1 MPPSRSDGSS
11 APGSPAGYRE
21 ACRPV
26 MFVRSSGVR
35 KAITANIGFLFMVT
49 IWGAMFPA
57 LERILKTWDVFSAT
71 AGRHTLAVIALLAVL
86 SIRERRIPVHRRL
99 PWLRL
104 LLLGFFGMSVTSLL
118 TTLSV
123 YFSSGASAA
132 IASATN
138 PITSALT
145 ARLLHRVPLLPGIV
159 IGSVLSTA
167 GGLIAILGDNS
178 GGVDLQGGELL
189 LVVANVLWTW
199 YSMMA
204 QRWLAGYSQ
213 LHISGL
219 TALTGLIGL
228 YAVIAVAGVS
238 GMADFHIDLSLE
250 PVMLLLF
257 SGAISVAVGNSL
269 WHFGVSRVGVTI
281 AAMYNNLIPIV
292 AVVIAFWAGIKP
304 TGAQLVGAAVIIV
317 GVLYAQTM
325 ALRRQSAQ
333 AAAVEA

>member
-1 MPPSRSDGSS
+1 MSIDR
-11 APGSPAGYRE
+11 AA
-21 ACRPV
+21 
-26 MFVRSSGVR
+26 VR
-35 KAITANIGFLFMVT
+35 KVIVANVGFLVMVT

-57 LERILKTWDVFSAT
+57 LERILRTWDVFSAT
-71 AGRHTLAVIALLAVL
+71 AGRHTLAVIALLIVL
-86 SIRERRIPVHRRL
+86 SIRERSIPVHRGL
-99 PWLRL
+99 PWVNL

-123 YFSSGASAA
+123 YFSSGVSAA
-132 IASATN
+132 ITSATN
-138 PITSALT
+138 PITSAIT

-167 GGLIAILGDNS
+167 GGLISILGGD
-178 GGVDLQGGELL
+178 GAAVELRGGELL
-189 LVVANVLWTW
+189 LIAANVLWTW

-204 QRWLAGYSQ
+204 QRWLVGFSQ
-213 LHISGL
+213 LHISAL

-228 YAVIAVAGVS
+228 YAVIAVVGAS
-238 GMADFHIDLSLE
+238 GMAEFHIDFSPE
-250 PVMLLLF
+250 PIFLLIF
-257 SGAISVAVGNSL
+257 AGAISVAVGNSL

-292 AVVIAFWAGIKP
+292 AVMISFWAGTKP
-304 TGAQLVGAAVIIV
+304 TAAQLVGAAVIIA
-317 GVLYAQTM
+317 GVLYAQVM

>member
-1 MPPSRSDGSS
+1 MSLNRTS
-11 APGSPAGYRE
+11 ALGRA
-21 ACRPV
+21 V
-26 MFVRSSGVR
+26 V
-35 KAITANIGFLFMVT
+35 ANVGLLVMVT

-57 LERILKTWDVFSAT
+57 LERILRTWDVFSAT
-71 AGRHTLAVIALLAVL
+71 AGRHTLAVISLLVVL
-86 SIRERRIPVHRRL
+86 SIRERRIPVHRGL

-138 PITSALT
+138 PITSAIT

-167 GGLIAILGDNS
+167 GGLIAILGDN
-178 GGVDLQGGELL
+178 GAAVDLRGGELL

-228 YAVIAVAGVS
+228 YAVIAVAGVA
-238 GMADFHIDLSLE
+238 GVAEFRIDLS
-250 PVMLLLF
+250 PVPVALLVF

-281 AAMYNNLIPIV
+281 AAMYNNLIPVV
-292 AVVIAFWAGIKP
+292 AVVIAFWAGTKP
-304 TGAQLVGAAVIIV
+304 TAAQLVGAAVIIA
-317 GVLYAQTM
+317 GVLYAQAM
-325 ALRRQSAQ
+325 ALRRQPAQ

>member
-1 MPPSRSDGSS
+1 MSSDRAS
-11 APGSPAGYRE
+11 A
-21 ACRPV
+21 
-26 MFVRSSGVR
+26 VR
-35 KAITANIGFLFMVT
+35 KTIVANVGFLLMVI

-57 LERILKTWDVFSAT
+57 LERILRTWDVFSAT

-86 SIRERRIPVHRRL
+86 SIRERAIPVHRGL
-99 PWLRL
+99 PWVRL

-123 YFSSGASAA
+123 HFSSGVSAA

-138 PITSALT
+138 PITSTIT
-145 ARLLHRVPLLPGIV
+145 ARLLYRMPLVPGIV
-159 IGSVLSTA
+159 VGSALSTA
-167 GGLIAILGDNS
+167 GGLISIFGGDS
-178 GGVDLQGGELL
+178 GVVEFRGGELL
-189 LVVANVLWTW
+189 LIGANVLWTW

-228 YAVIAVAGVS
+228 YAVIAVVGAT
-238 GMADFHIDLSLE
+238 GMAEFHIDLSPE
-250 PVMLLLF
+250 PVLLLIF
-257 SGAISVAVGNSL
+257 SGAVSVAVGNSL

-292 AVVIAFWAGIKP
+292 AVMISFWAGTKP
-304 TGAQLVGAAVIIV
+304 TVAQLVGAAVIIA
-317 GVLYAQTM
+317 GVLYAQAM
-325 ALRRQSAQ
+325 ALRRQAAQ

>member
-1 MPPSRSDGSS
+1 MSLNRTS
-11 APGSPAGYRE
+11 AVG
-21 ACRPV
+21 
-26 MFVRSSGVR
+26 
-35 KAITANIGFLFMVT
+35 KAVVANVGLLVMVT

-57 LERILKTWDVFSAT
+57 LERILRTWDVFSAT
-71 AGRHTLAVIALLAVL
+71 AGRHTLAVIALLVVL
-86 SIRERRIPVHRRL
+86 SIHERRIPLHRGL
-99 PWLRL
+99 PWIRL

-138 PITSALT
+138 PITSAIT

-167 GGLIAILGDNS
+167 GGLIAILGD
-178 GGVDLQGGELL
+178 GGAAVDLQGGELL

-228 YAVIAVAGVS
+228 YAVIAVAGVA
-238 GMADFHIDLSLE
+238 GVAEFRIDLS
-250 PVMLLLF
+250 PVPVALLVF

-281 AAMYNNLIPIV
+281 AAMYNNLIPVV
-292 AVVIAFWAGIKP
+292 AVLIAFWAGTKP
-304 TGAQLVGAAVIIV
+304 TAAQLVGATVIIA
-317 GVLYAQTM
+317 GVLYAQAM
-325 ALRRQSAQ
+325 ALRRQPAQ

>member
-1 MPPSRSDGSS
+1 MSLNRTS
-11 APGSPAGYRE
+11 AVG
-21 ACRPV
+21 
-26 MFVRSSGVR
+26 
-35 KAITANIGFLFMVT
+35 KAVVANVGLLVMVT

-57 LERILKTWDVFSAT
+57 LERILRTWDVFSAT
-71 AGRHTLAVIALLAVL
+71 AGRHTLAVIALLVVL
-86 SIRERRIPVHRRL
+86 SIRERRIPVHRGL
-99 PWLRL
+99 PWIRL

-138 PITSALT
+138 PITSAIT
-145 ARLLHRVPLLPGIV
+145 ARLLHRVPLLPGII

-167 GGLIAILGDNS
+167 GGLIAILGDD
-178 GGVDLQGGELL
+178 GAAVDLRGGELL

-228 YAVIAVAGVS
+228 YAVIAVAGVA
-238 GMADFHIDLSLE
+238 GVAEFRIDLS
-250 PVMLLLF
+250 PVPVALLVF

-281 AAMYNNLIPIV
+281 AAMYNNLIPVV
-292 AVVIAFWAGIKP
+292 AVVIAFWAGTKP
-304 TGAQLVGAAVIIV
+304 TVAQLVGAAVIIA
-317 GVLYAQTM
+317 GVLYAQAM
-325 ALRRQSAQ
+325 ALRRLPAQ

>member
-1 MPPSRSDGSS
+1 VSLNRTS
-11 APGSPAGYRE
+11 AVG
-21 ACRPV
+21 
-26 MFVRSSGVR
+26 
-35 KAITANIGFLFMVT
+35 KAVVANVGLLVMVT

-57 LERILKTWDVFSAT
+57 LERILRTWDVFSAT
-71 AGRHTLAVIALLAVL
+71 AGRHTLAVIALLVVL
-86 SIRERRIPVHRRL
+86 SIRERRIPVRSGL
-99 PWLRL
+99 PWIRL

-138 PITSALT
+138 PITSAIT
-145 ARLLHRVPLLPGIV
+145 ARLLHRVPLLPGII

-167 GGLIAILGDNS
+167 GGLIAILGDD
-178 GGVDLQGGELL
+178 GAAVDLRGGELL

-228 YAVIAVAGVS
+228 YAVIAVAGVA
-238 GMADFHIDLSLE
+238 GVAEFRIDLS
-250 PVMLLLF
+250 PVPVALLVF

-281 AAMYNNLIPIV
+281 AAMYNNLIPVV
-292 AVVIAFWAGIKP
+292 AVVIAFWAGTKP
-304 TGAQLVGAAVIIV
+304 TVAQLVGAAVIIA
-317 GVLYAQTM
+317 GVLYAQAM
-325 ALRRQSAQ
+325 ALRRLPAQ